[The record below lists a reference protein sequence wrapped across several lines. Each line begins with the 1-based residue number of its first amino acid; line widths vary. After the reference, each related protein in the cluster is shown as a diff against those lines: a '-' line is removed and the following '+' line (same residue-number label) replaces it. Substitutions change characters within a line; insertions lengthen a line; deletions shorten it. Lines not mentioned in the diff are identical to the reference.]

1 LTRKREFLVAPKLNK
16 TATTPVSNFKAMTFK
31 IHSIFI
37 DLNEDGMLVSDYTK

>member
-1 LTRKREFLVAPKLNK
+1 MIAPKVIK
-16 TATTPVSNFKAMTFK
+16 PVPAPVSNLKAITFK